1 MERKVY
7 HELLAWKQKKGRKPL
22 ILTGARQV
30 GKTWLMQEFGRREYS
45 KTLYVNFDLDERL
58 KGLFEHDYD
67 IPRILMTLQALTGVK
82 ATPGDTLIIF
92 DEIQE
97 VNRGLRVL
105 KYFCENAPEYHVMVA
120 MPDVFIYYWSS
131 ERSDGE
137 LDFFIQKG
145 SRIIPI
151 EVKAEE
157 IVRAKSLRH
166 FILANPSLKGI
177 RFSKADY
184 QKQDWMTNIRLF
196 AVGEIEK

>member
-45 KTLYVNFDLDERL
+45 KTRYVNFDLDERL

-67 IPRILMTLQALTGVK
+67 IPHILMTLQALTGVK

-177 RFSKADY
+177 RFSMADY

>member
-7 HELLAWKQKKGRKPL
+7 QELLAWKQKKGRKPL

-58 KGLFEHDYD
+58 QGLFDHDYD

-97 VNRGLRVL
+97 VNRGLGVL
-105 KYFCENAPEYHVMVA
+105 KYF
-120 MPDVFIYYWSS
+120 
-131 ERSDGE
+131 
-137 LDFFIQKG
+137 L
-145 SRIIPI
+145 
-151 EVKAEE
+151 
-157 IVRAKSLRH
+157 
-166 FILANPSLKGI
+166 
-177 RFSKADY
+177 
-184 QKQDWMTNIRLF
+184 
-196 AVGEIEK
+196 